1 MLSVLCVQFLDM
13 VYQLTQQF
21 PCAFEFNERFLI
33 FLLEHLYDCQFGTF
47 LWYICAPRP
56 VQHARSWRSPLC
68 GGLLAVTRKRR
79 GKRRG

>member
-1 MLSVLCVQFLDM
+1 MLGALCVQFLDM

-47 LWYICAPRP
+47 LWYRGAPP
-56 VQHARSWRSPLC
+56 PLFQEAIAPDVRVLGAAHSVMVC
-68 GGLLAVTRKRR
+68 LQ
-79 GKRRG
+79 

>member
-1 MLSVLCVQFLDM
+1 M

-47 LWYICAPRP
+47 LWYSTTLRHSSVCAR
-56 VQHARSWRSPLC
+56 HANARDD
-68 GGLLAVTRKRR
+68 GFHAATRKRK
-79 GKRRG
+79 GSNCG

>member
-1 MLSVLCVQFLDM
+1 M

-47 LWYICAPRP
+47 LWYRCAPDPAPLFHESVAP

-68 GGLLAVTRKRR
+68 DGLLAVTRKRR
-79 GKRRG
+79 GKSRG

>member
-13 VYQLTQQF
+13 VYQLTQQS

-47 LWYICAPRP
+47 LWYIGAPRP
-56 VQHARSWRSPLC
+56 RSSTRQLNRCNMRVLGAHHS
-68 GGLLAVTRKRR
+68 AVVCLQ
-79 GKRRG
+79 